1 MSFLPQWRRESG
13 VASKLGVE
21 GDINYGPYIYVAP
34 LILLYLI
41 FLAYPLTQA
50 VLMAFQQFPSLN
62 ETEWVGL
69 ANFRTVLQDPV
80 FWTSLKNTAVVAIG
94 KAVVPIVLGLGL
106 ALELDSAIKGDT
118 GFRAAIF
125 LPYVV
130 PIAVVGIL
138 FTWLF
143 SNSGLVNAFLL
154 ELGLIESRL
163 PWISSSDLA
172 MPVVLILN
180 IWRNTGY
187 FMVILLAGLQGIPD
201 SMYDAA
207 KVMGRSR
214 WEMFRHITLPLLKPS
229 LVIVGVLGILE
240 SVKGFADVWLVAQ
253 GGPNHATEVIATY
266 FYKETFLYF
275 KFGKGA
281 AIGWIIFVIT
291 IGLSMILI
299 KVSGDE

>member
-1 MSFLPQWRRESG
+1 MSFLPQWGRKQG
-13 VASKLGVE
+13 LASRLGVE
-21 GDINYGPYIYVAP
+21 DGISYGPYLYVAP
-34 LILLYLI
+34 LIILYLI
-41 FLAYPLTQA
+41 FLVYPLVQA
-50 VLMAFQQFPSLN
+50 ILMSFQRFPSLN

-69 ANFRTVLQDPV
+69 QNFQVVLQDPI
-80 FWTSLKNTAVVAIG
+80 FWLALKNTVIVAVG
-94 KAVVPIVLGLGL
+94 KAVVPIILGLGL
-106 ALELDSAIKGDT
+106 AIVLDSALKGNT

-138 FTWLF
+138 FAWLF

-154 ELGLIESRL
+154 ELEMIESAL
-163 PWISSSDLA
+163 SWTSSSDLA
-172 MPVVLILN
+172 MPVVLVLN
-180 IWRNTGY
+180 TWRNTGY

-201 SMYDAA
+201 PMYDAA

-214 WEMFRHITLPLLKPS
+214 WEMFRYITLPLLKPS
-229 LVIVGVLGILE
+229 LIIVGVLGILE

-253 GGPNHATEVIATY
+253 GGPNHATEVLATY

-281 AIGWIIFVIT
+281 AIGWIIFAIT
-291 IGLSMILI
+291 IGLSAMLI
-299 KVSGDE
+299 KFSGGD